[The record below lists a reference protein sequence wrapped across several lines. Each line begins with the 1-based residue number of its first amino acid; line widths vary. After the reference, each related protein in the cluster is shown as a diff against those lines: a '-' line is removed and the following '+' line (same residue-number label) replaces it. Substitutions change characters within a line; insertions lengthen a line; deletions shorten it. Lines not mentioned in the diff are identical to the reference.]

1 MLKTTSLLVLASL
14 ASFLVAG
21 CSSSSS
27 SSGSTT
33 GGTTTAVNTCTE
45 AAATDM
51 TSMKAV
57 TIDFGGT
64 ADTYRPNC
72 VEVAT
77 GTAVTWSGDFSVHP
91 LMGGTVSGSAA
102 PTVDATSPITEAKAS
117 GMSATVTFTTAGTFP
132 YYCAVHYGIG
142 MVGAIFVTD

>member
-14 ASFLVAG
+14 ASFLVTG

-33 GGTTTAVNTCTE
+33 GGGTAEVNSCTQ

-51 TSMKAV
+51 TSMTKV

-91 LMGGTVSGSAA
+91 LMGGTVSGSA

-117 GMSATVTFTTAGTFP
+117 GMSATVTFNTAGTFP
-132 YYCAVHYGIG
+132 YYCAVHFGIG
-142 MVGAIFVTD
+142 MEGAIFVTE